1 METVERVYRDLQRH
15 LDKQPI
21 GFPAAKSGAEIAILK
36 RLFTPDHAA
45 LALYLDYKL
54 HTAGQVH
61 ERAKSSG
68 VSLADVGRMLEEMR
82 AAGAIGHVEKEGR
95 DYYYTL
101 PLVVGMWEY
110 QAGRLTPEFLAD
122 FGAYASDRAFGL
134 GMISTEVPQMRTIPI
149 EKSVTAE
156 HAVTDYDALVRLL
169 SDSEGPF
176 RVGECI
182 CRKAA
187 RFEGKT
193 CRQTNRLETCM
204 AIGDMAKQFSEGEG
218 WRDVTKEEALQI
230 ARLNQADGLVLQPS
244 NTQKIDFICSCCG
257 CCCGM
262 LGSLRSLPKPV
273 DFWATNYSATVDG
286 ALCSSCE
293 VCVERCPMDAV
304 SLVEG
309 PGVSRTNLDRCI
321 GCGLCVTTC
330 PTGARSLAKKARE
343 TVPPVDLQDQYETI
357 MAHKKG
363 AFGKMKVVAKLI
375 LKA

>member
-1 METVERVYRDLQRH
+1 MESVEQVYRDLQRH

-21 GFPAAKSGAEIAILK
+21 GFPAAKSGAEIAIL
-36 RLFTPDHAA
+36 RRIFSPEHAR
-45 LALYLDYKL
+45 LALHLDYKL
-54 HTAGQVH
+54 HTAEQVH

-68 VSLADVGRMLEEMR
+68 VSPAEVERMLEEMR

-95 DYYYTL
+95 QYYHTI

-110 QAGRLTPEFLAD
+110 QAGRLTPELLAE

-134 GMISTEVPQMRTIPI
+134 GMISTEVPQMRTIPV
-149 EKSVTAE
+149 EKSVTVE
-156 HAVTDYDALVRLL
+156 HAVTDYDALVKLL
-169 SDSEGPF
+169 NDSEGPF

-187 RFEGKT
+187 RFQDKT
-193 CRQTNRLETCM
+193 CKHTSRLETCM
-204 AIGDMAKQFSEGEG
+204 AIGDMAKQLVEGGG
-218 WRDVTKEEALQI
+218 WREVTKEEALEI
-230 ARLNQADGLVLQPS
+230 TRLNQADGLVLQPS
-244 NTQKIDFICSCCG
+244 NTQKIDFICGCCS

-293 VCVERCPMDAV
+293 VCVERCPMHAV
-304 SLVEG
+304 SLVDG

-321 GCGLCVTTC
+321 GCGLCVPTC
-330 PTGARSLAKKARE
+330 PTGARSLAKKARV

-363 AFGKMKVVAKLI
+363 ALGKMKVVAKLV
-375 LKA
+375 LKV